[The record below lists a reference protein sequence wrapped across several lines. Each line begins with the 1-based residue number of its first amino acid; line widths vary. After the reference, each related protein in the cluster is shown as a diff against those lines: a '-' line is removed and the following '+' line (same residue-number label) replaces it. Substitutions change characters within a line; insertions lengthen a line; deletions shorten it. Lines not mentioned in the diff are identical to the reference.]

1 MSEEE
6 KERIRGIIRQVF
18 GVYADKAILIA
29 ECESGY
35 DVNAINFND
44 AKKTGYNSWGLFM
57 HNEPQFAGWND
68 PVISTQKAW
77 DKFVRRNWQP
87 WTNCRNKLGLI

>member
-1 MSEEE
+1 M
-6 KERIRGIIRQVF
+6 F

-57 HNEPQFAGWND
+57 HNEPQFVGWND
-68 PVISTQKAW
+68 PVVSTAKAW
-77 DKFVRRNWQP
+77 DKFTRRGWGS
-87 WTNCRNKLGLI
+87 WYNCSKKFGLI